1 MSETTTTMPADP
13 IVAQTQHA
21 PAEQSFESVLSR
33 QLNTKPKIP
42 RTDIKSL
49 ENLPDIATPTPSG
62 MDEVPTQE
70 AEDFLKQL
78 DGGSTEV
85 EKPVEKKTS
94 EPDKSSFDL
103 SDIDLSKDSDV
114 VEEKPKGKKSKEDNI
129 AELRRKAEAAELE
142 LKTRDEKLNE
152 YQSKLESLEAEL
164 ERTAFEKSPKF
175 KDKYQTPYSE
185 AVDTAVAFAKEYAD
199 DASVAEKAL
208 SLKGKERLEF
218 IDENF
223 SSASAAAQFVSLINN
238 ADEKRGALEGA
249 IENYKSTHQQII
261 QEEEKSKIQIVDQ
274 VNKQFD
280 RMATALADRS
290 DFFKK
295 TGDNDTDKAVDARI
309 QAARN
314 IIHGNATQNEMIA
327 APFFAVIAKEA
338 VEENAKLKAELAKY
352 KSRAAADVAAQ
363 PRIARG
369 ASEIDNDIVG
379 KPKSGL
385 DSIKSQLRNL

>member
-1 MSETTTTMPADP
+1 MTDTTQTIPADP

-21 PAEQSFESVLSR
+21 PSEQSFESVLSR

-49 ENLPDIATPTPSG
+49 ENLPDIAIPTPSG

-78 DGGSTEV
+78 DGGEKEV
-85 EKPVEKKTS
+85 EKPVEKKVS
-94 EPDKSSFDL
+94 ETEKSAFDL
-103 SDIDLSKDSDV
+103 SDIDLTKDSEV
-114 VEEKPKGKKSKEDNI
+114 AEEKPKVKKSKEDNI
-129 AELRRKAEAAELE
+129 AELRKKAEAAEIE

-152 YQSKLESLEAEL
+152 YQSKLDSLEAEL

-175 KDKYQTPYSE
+175 KDKYQSPYSDAINK
-185 AVDTAVAFAKEYAD
+185 AVDFAKEYAE
-199 DASVAEKAL
+199 DASIAEKAL

-218 IDENF
+218 IDESF
-223 SSASAAAQFVSLINN
+223 VSGAAAAQFLSLINN

-249 IENYKSTHQQII
+249 LENYKATHQQII

-280 RMATALADRS
+280 RMANHLGDRS

-295 TGDNDTDKAVDARI
+295 TGDEDADKAVDARI

-352 KSRAAADVAAQ
+352 KNRAAADVAAQ

-379 KPKSGL
+379 KPKSGV